1 MAQVAAMSAEIK
13 ELRGLQRR
21 LELRQLEP
29 IDLPKLK
36 AFLAGL
42 IARTEAAGLDRV
54 DFDLDLPDFRLR
66 H

>member
-1 MAQVAAMSAEIK
+1 MAALSAKID

-29 IDLPKLK
+29 SDLPKLK

-42 IARTEAAGLDRV
+42 IARTEAAGLDRM
-54 DFDLDLPDFRLR
+54 DFDLDLPNFELR
-66 H
+66 D